1 MPIRTSSFLKNF
13 RVRSFSTL
21 RGLLFLFFLIP
32 TSVFSADD
40 PAPKNNKV
48 LQNFYQEG
56 RDFVSQ
62 GKWSNAIESFKKAIQ
77 QDKQD
82 HKAFNLLG
90 YSLRQSGKI
99 SQAIIAYNQSLK
111 LKPNYEEALEYR
123 AIALARIGKKEKA
136 MQDYNKLISLKSSLS
151 DGLKEKIIRYLS
163 K

>member
-1 MPIRTSSFLKNF
+1 MSIRTYSFLKTF
-13 RVRSFSTL
+13 GLRSFL
-21 RGLLFLFFLIP
+21 RLGGLFFIFFLTPIP
-32 TSVFSADD
+32 VFSADD
-40 PAPKNNKV
+40 PAPKTNKIS
-48 LQNFYQEG
+48 LNFYQQG

-62 GKWSNAIESFKKAIQ
+62 GKWSNAIKSFKKAIQ

-99 SQAIIAYNQSLK
+99 PQAIIAYSQSLK
-111 LKPNYEEALEYR
+111 LNPNYEEALEYR
-123 AIALARIGKKEKA
+123 AIAFARIGKKEKA
-136 MQDYNKLISLKSSLS
+136 MQDYNKLLSLKSSLS